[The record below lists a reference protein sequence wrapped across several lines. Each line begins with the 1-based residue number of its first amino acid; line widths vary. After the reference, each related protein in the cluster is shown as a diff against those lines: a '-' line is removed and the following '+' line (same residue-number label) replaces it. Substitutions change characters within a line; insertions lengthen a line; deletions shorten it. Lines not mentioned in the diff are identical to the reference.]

1 MFKNKLLNILY
12 LLLMLGLS
20 SCITSNKINYMQ
32 TPGFN
37 IPAYNDS
44 LSYQDYR
51 LRIGD
56 RLYVRV
62 YSTDDKTNA
71 LFNGSMQ
78 NNQQMM
84 GNNTS
89 GGMADLFTYLIEE
102 DGTINFPMIDKVH
115 MTGKTLR
122 EAVEALE
129 AAIKPLFI
137 FSSVEMRIMN
147 RNFSV
152 IGGNRS
158 GFYSMT
164 REKMNIF
171 EALAMAG
178 DVGVYGDRSKLRILR
193 ETDKGV
199 VIKQFD
205 ARSADIVRSEFFY
218 IEPNDVIYI
227 QNVNEQFFSITNL
240 PSLFSTVISTFSFGV
255 LIYETGKRLQK
266 TPDTTNN

>member
-12 LLLMLGLS
+12 LSLMLGFS
-20 SCITSNKINYMQ
+20 SCITSKKINYMQ

-37 IPAYNDS
+37 IPAYTDS

-84 GNNTS
+84 GNMS
-89 GGMADLFTYLIEE
+89 GGISDLYTYLIEE
-102 DGTINFPMIDKVH
+102 DGSISFPMIDRVH

-122 EAVEALE
+122 EAVDALE
-129 AAIKPLFI
+129 TAIKPLFT

-152 IGGNRS
+152 IGGSRS

-178 DVGVYGDRSKLRILR
+178 DVGTYGDRSKLRILR
-193 ETDKGV
+193 ETDNGV

-205 ARSADIVRSEFFY
+205 ARSADIVQSEFFY

-240 PSLFSTVISTFSFGV
+240 PSLFSTVISSFSFGV

-266 TPDTTNN
+266 TPTETNN